1 MHRRKCLSNSS
12 LNIVQGIFLI
22 FGYLFRED
30 SDYTEDYRMALMK
43 RVDRGGKIYGAKKN
57 NRKSAH
63 DSTWAYK
70 LGFWCLNPG
79 IIFQDMCAK
88 TKSVI
93 LTSGTLSPVSLLIN
107 KEIRG
112 KKNTYIQLQM
122 DTFASELDTKLYDI
136 HA

>member
-1 MHRRKCLSNSS
+1 
-12 LNIVQGIFLI
+12 
-22 FGYLFRED
+22 
-30 SDYTEDYRMALMK
+30 MK

-57 NRKSAH
+57 NRKSTH

-112 KKNTYIQLQM
+112 EKKYLYATTDGYICFRIRYQ
-122 DTFASELDTKLYDI
+122 I
-136 HA
+136 V

>member
-1 MHRRKCLSNSS
+1 
-12 LNIVQGIFLI
+12 
-22 FGYLFRED
+22 
-30 SDYTEDYRMALMK
+30 MK

-112 KKNTYIQLQM
+112 EKNTYIQLQM

>member
-1 MHRRKCLSNSS
+1 
-12 LNIVQGIFLI
+12 
-22 FGYLFRED
+22 
-30 SDYTEDYRMALMK
+30 MALMK
-43 RVDRGGKIYGAKKN
+43 RVDRGGKIYGARKN

-93 LTSGTLSPVSLLIN
+93 LTSGTLSPVSLLI
-107 KEIRG
+107 KKLR
-112 KKNTYIQLQM
+112 KKNIYIQLQM
-122 DTFASELDTKLYDI
+122 DTFASELDTKL
-136 HA
+136 